1 MADVTARSLQYEYKA
16 VSIFLEQPGNIY
28 TEKVVTMLQGVIRHY
43 IIKRICQSYVFMILR
58 VLLATR
64 LTSQRQQLAQLQLC
78 RPFLPDLLV
87 FSLNSQN
94 SNLVLQA
101 DRSLI
106 DRTRRDE
113 PTGEV
118 LSLVGKLDGT
128 KMGDKAQRTKPQKLE
143 ERRDK
148 SVMSTTQFSGTS
160 VGTSLF
166 YPPTVNKGW
175 PFFRA
180 DTAYMF
186 FKQTDNQ
193 YLELI
198 GHRNTNCYISC

>member
-148 SVMSTTQFSGTS
+148 SVMSTTQFSVQQCWDKFVLSTHSEQGIAFFQ
-160 VGTSLF
+160 GRYSLYVF
-166 YPPTVNKGW
+166 
-175 PFFRA
+175 
-180 DTAYMF
+180 
-186 FKQTDNQ
+186 
-193 YLELI
+193 
-198 GHRNTNCYISC
+198 